1 MSETKEK
8 DRKRDSSD
16 TDREG
21 QFRRR
26 ARASTCGEG
35 GAQAGGTSAA
45 GRAQVDELTP
55 RNMTTSVLP
64 LLFLRISSQ
73 PFFVMMAVTR
83 GFTSWT
89 SLRVLVLLSRRT
101 AMTPQRPSPSPS
113 PLHAHAHAHA
123 HSATASRGREPSGFS
138 KVVKA
143 SPLEI
148 GSEPCEVRHL
158 SFLIRRIFGVQLL
171 DTDLTHC
178 FPPPPPP
185 PQAGPPRPDFY
196 LGGAEK
202 NRATGARERG
212 QAQEKL
218 AKRVDAE
225 GKLRHTMGKHFVPSC
240 ARVRGGGL
248 EGGDEERADGN
259 ARTVSPFSR
268 SARPG
273 TTPHH
278 HHGRA

>member
-35 GAQAGGTSAA
+35 GAQAGGTSAV

-89 SLRVLVLLSRRT
+89 SLRVRVLLSRRT
-101 AMTPQRPSPSPS
+101 AMAPQRPSPSPS
-113 PLHAHAHAHA
+113 PLHTTPTPTP
-123 HSATASRGREPSGFS
+123 TAQPPREAANLLASPT
-138 KVVKA
+138 VVKA

-171 DTDLTHC
+171 DTDLTLLPAAA
-178 FPPPPPP
+178 PPPLRPA
-185 PQAGPPRPDFY
+185 PQDRISTWEGRKKI
-196 LGGAEK
+196 G
-202 NRATGARERG
+202 RRG
-212 QAQEKL
+212 LESEAKL
-218 AKRVDAE
+218 KRSLRSASTRKGSLDTPWVSTSFRVAHAFEAE
-225 GKLRHTMGKHFVPSC
+225 G
-240 ARVRGGGL
+240 
-248 EGGDEERADGN
+248 
-259 ARTVSPFSR
+259 
-268 SARPG
+268 
-273 TTPHH
+273 
-278 HHGRA
+278 